1 MHISEGI
8 LSAPVLGAGMVL
20 AAAGTAVGLK
30 KLKEDKIPQA
40 AILSAAFF
48 VASLI
53 HVPIGP
59 SSAHLIL
66 NGILGMMLGWV
77 AFPSILIALL
87 LQVVLFQFG
96 GITTLGV
103 NTVIMA
109 TPAVVCYFLFAGLI
123 HKSGAI
129 SYAASFACGF
139 LSVFFS
145 SLLVGAALMFTQE
158 NFLEVAWAVVITHLP
173 VMFIEGLVAIF
184 CIAFLKKVQPE
195 LLPKWSEVQQQTA
208 MDGRTTI
215 VEKQV

>member
-1 MHISEGI
+1 MHISEGV

-20 AAAGTAVGLK
+20 AVAGTAVGLK
-30 KLKEDKIPQA
+30 KLEEDKIPKA

-59 SSAHLIL
+59 SSVHLIL
-66 NGILGMMLGWV
+66 NGILGLILGWA
-77 AFPSILIALL
+77 AFPVILIALL
-87 LQVVLFQFG
+87 LQGVLFQFG

-109 TPAVVCYFLFAGLI
+109 TPAVVCYYLFAGFV
-123 HKSGAI
+123 HKPIAVSQ
-129 SYAASFACGF
+129 AASFACGF

-158 NFLEVAWAVVITHLP
+158 SFVEVAWAVVLAHLP
-173 VMFIEGLVAIF
+173 VMIIEGLVAVF
-184 CIAFLKKVQPE
+184 CVNFLKKVQPE
-195 LLPKWSEVQQQTA
+195 LLPQWPAAQQQA
-208 MDGRTTI
+208 ALDGRTKM

>member
-1 MHISEGI
+1 MHISEGV

-20 AAAGTAVGLK
+20 AVAGTAVGLK
-30 KLKEDKIPQA
+30 KLEEDKIPKA

-59 SSAHLIL
+59 SSVHLIL
-66 NGILGMMLGWV
+66 NGILGLMLGWA
-77 AFPSILIALL
+77 AFPAILIALL
-87 LQVVLFQFG
+87 LQGVLFQFG

-109 TPAVVCYFLFAGLI
+109 TPAVVCYYLFAGFV
-123 HKSGAI
+123 HKPIAVSQ
-129 SYAASFACGF
+129 AASFACGF

-158 NFLEVAWAVVITHLP
+158 SFVEVAWAVVLAHLP
-173 VMFIEGLVAIF
+173 VMIIEGLVAVF
-184 CIAFLKKVQPE
+184 CVNFLKKVQPE
-195 LLPKWSEVQQQTA
+195 LLPQWPAAQQQA
-208 MDGRTTI
+208 ALDGRTKM

>member
-8 LSAPVLGAGMVL
+8 LSAPVLISGVAL
-20 AAAGTAVGLK
+20 AAAGTAIGLK
-30 KLKEDKIPQA
+30 KLEDQKIPQA

-66 NGILGMMLGWV
+66 NGIVGLLLGWA
-77 AFPSILIALL
+77 AFPAILIALL
-87 LQVVLFQFG
+87 LQGMLFQFG

-109 TPAVVCYFLFAGLI
+109 APAVICYFLFGFLI
-123 HKSGAI
+123 HRNGAV
-129 SYAASFACGF
+129 SFCASFACGF

-145 SLLVGAALMFTQE
+145 GILVGLALMFTEE
-158 NFLEVAWAVVITHLP
+158 NFFAVASAVVTVHIP
-173 VMFIEGLVAIF
+173 IMIIEGFVAAF
-184 CIAFLKKVQPE
+184 CISFLKKVRPE
-195 LLPKWSEVQQQTA
+195 LLPFRESEPIVMPKGAQQTA
-208 MDGRTTI
+208 ESSTL
-215 VEKQV
+215 

>member
-1 MHISEGI
+1 MHISEGV
-8 LSAPVLGAGMVL
+8 LSAPVLGAGMAL
-20 AAAGTAVGLK
+20 AFAGTAVGLK
-30 KLKEDKIPQA
+30 KLNEDKIPHT

-59 SSAHLIL
+59 SSGHLIL
-66 NGILGMMLGWV
+66 NGILGLMLGWV
-77 AFPSILIALL
+77 AFPAILIALL
-87 LQVVLFQFG
+87 LQGMLFQFG

-109 TPAVVCYFLFAGLI
+109 TPAVMCHYLFAGFV
-123 HKSGAI
+123 HKPDAI
-129 SYAASFACGF
+129 SYAACFACGF

-145 SLLVGAALMFTQE
+145 CLLVGTALMFTQE
-158 NFLEVAWAVVITHLP
+158 SFLNVAWAVVIAHLP

-184 CIAFLKKVQPE
+184 CVGFLKKVQPE
-195 LLPKWSEVQQQTA
+195 LLPKWSAAQQQ
-208 MDGRTTI
+208 DILDSRTKM

>member
-8 LSAPVLGAGMVL
+8 LSAPVLGAGMAL
-20 AAAGTAVGLK
+20 AVAGTAVGLK
-30 KLKEDKIPQA
+30 KLKEDKIPQT

-66 NGILGMMLGWV
+66 NGMLGLMLGWI
-77 AFPSILIALL
+77 AFPAILIALL
-87 LQVVLFQFG
+87 LQGVLFQFG

-109 TPAVVCYFLFAGLI
+109 TPAVVCYYLFAEFV
-123 HKSGAI
+123 HKPGVI
-129 SYAASFACGF
+129 SHMAAFACGF
-139 LSVFFS
+139 LSIFFS

-158 NFLEVAWAVVITHLP
+158 NFLEVAWAVALAHLP
-173 VMFIEGLVAIF
+173 VMIIEGLVAVF
-184 CIAFLKKVQPE
+184 CVTFLKKVQSD
-195 LLPKWSEVQQQTA
+195 LLSKWSAAQPQTVF
-208 MDGRTTI
+208 DDRTKMAG
-215 VEKQV
+215 KQL

>member
-1 MHISEGI
+1 MHISEGV
-8 LSAPVLGAGMVL
+8 LSAPVLGAGMAL
-20 AAAGTAVGLK
+20 AFAGTAVGLK
-30 KLKEDKIPQA
+30 KLNEDKIPQT

-59 SSAHLIL
+59 SSVHLIL
-66 NGILGMMLGWV
+66 NGIVGLMLGWV
-77 AFPSILIALL
+77 AFPAILIALL
-87 LQVVLFQFG
+87 LQGMLFQFG

-109 TPAVVCYFLFAGLI
+109 TPAVMCHYLFAGFI
-123 HKSGAI
+123 HKPDAI
-129 SYAASFACGF
+129 SYAASFTCGF

-145 SLLVGAALMFTQE
+145 CLLLGTALMFTQE
-158 NFLEVAWAVVITHLP
+158 SFLNVAWAVVIAHLP

-184 CIAFLKKVQPE
+184 CVGFLKKVQPE
-195 LLPKWSEVQQQTA
+195 LLPKWSAAQPQ
-208 MDGRTTI
+208 DILDSRTKM